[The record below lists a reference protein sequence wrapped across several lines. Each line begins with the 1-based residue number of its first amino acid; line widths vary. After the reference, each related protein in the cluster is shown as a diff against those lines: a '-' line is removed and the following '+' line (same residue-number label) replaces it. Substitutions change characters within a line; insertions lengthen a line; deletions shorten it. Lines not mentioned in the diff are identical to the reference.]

1 LDVVTIARI
10 PQGFGKV
17 LLTWHSFIGSDQG
30 KAMPPPSQAW
40 LVLSLAIE

>member
-1 LDVVTIARI
+1 VVTIARI

-30 KAMPPPSQAW
+30 KAMPPSQAS
-40 LVLSLAIE
+40 LLLSLAIE